1 MILILSFK
9 SLFLFFFFFGDDL
22 AFDQMLVNFSC
33 RQGATGEEIVEA
45 LIANSATFEKKTSF
59 SQVSLS
65 NIWSMLIMLLCEG
78 GLIFDPSAGEI

>member
-1 MILILSFK
+1 MHDVILISSFK
-9 SLFLFFFFFGDDL
+9 SLFFFLGDDL

-59 SQVSLS
+59 SQVSLF
-65 NIWSMLIMLLCEG
+65 NVWSMLIMLLCGG